1 MGATNSR
8 LLIVAIPDYF
18 QIPQNAYP
26 DLPQQFI
33 RKIANIVTVLH
44 QGKILT
50 EDTMA
55 NIQQN
60 QTVLDVY
67 LGQSGRA

>member
-1 MGATNSR
+1 M
-8 LLIVAIPDYF
+8 
-18 QIPQNAYP
+18 
-26 DLPQQFI
+26 QFI